1 MLSGDKIMQKNYE
14 KNDLGKI
21 LSCVRLARC
30 NESIADMAE
39 TLGISPTY
47 LNSIEC
53 DIRPCTYKILEA
65 IFVNYL
71 ELKEIKTLNLDV
83 LSQQNVF
90 NSAWNAGLHSTLG
103 IPLSASEVFR
113 FLQKRVKKQKSAIE
127 KEKSD
132 WLQKIYENPMEFNSI
147 PSKLFLDAQFI
158 EDIEQAVRFSL
169 MQKFHTEELAVSD
182 SQKTIDETFATAT
195 KKATKSIAKCG
206 KSIENAK
213 DFASKLE
220 IVKIKNKSNKCF

>member
-1 MLSGDKIMQKNYE
+1 MQNNYE

-30 NESIADMAE
+30 NESIADMAG

-53 DIRPCTYKILEA
+53 DIRPCTFKILEA

-71 ELKEIKTLNLDV
+71 ELKEIKSLNLDI

-90 NSAWNAGLHSTLG
+90 NSAWNAGLFSTLG
-103 IPLSASEVFR
+103 IPLSASEVFK
-113 FLQKRVKKQKSAIE
+113 FLQKRVKKQKPAIE
-127 KEKSD
+127 EEKSG
-132 WLQKIYENPMEFNSI
+132 WLQKIYDNPMDFNSI
-147 PSKLFLDAQFI
+147 PAKLFLDAQFV

-169 MQKFHTEELAVSD
+169 MQKFHTEELTNKD
-182 SQKTIDETFATAT
+182 LQKTIDEIFATAT

-206 KSIENAK
+206 QAIENAK
-213 DFASKLE
+213 NFAGKLE
-220 IVKIKNKSNKCF
+220 IVKIKNKSNKDC